1 MRVGGANS
9 ILGVRQLRTFERIRE
24 THSAIHGSPFARL
37 RAPTVRP
44 SPDVRIATSA
54 LQVTLD
60 VPSPR
65 GSEVREAACV
75 LARAA
80 RRAGYAPD
88 ELTAL
93 LRESLL
99 PLLRRR
105 HAGPASEWLWDRL
118 VAWSW
123 AAYAPGEAEGP
134 AEVVAA
140 VPAPTV
146 ADASGTVIGRVAAG
160 PRPLVDRSDDARP
173 SVYRLDA
180 HDVIT
185 RVNTAWRTFAS
196 ENGAPTLAKTAVGT
210 SLWAHVGGTET
221 RRLYAAVHATV
232 RAAGRSVTLP
242 YRCDAPAER
251 RWMQLTV
258 RPLGRGHLQVVS
270 TLVRR
275 AARTPVLLLDPTQPR
290 GEWPLLVCGWC
301 SRVRTAAQGGV
312 GTSVSVPWVNVE
324 TLPAGL
330 VGAAAL
336 PRLMHDVCP
345 DCADEVR
352 TALASA

>member
-1 MRVGGANS
+1 M
-9 ILGVRQLRTFERIRE
+9 
-24 THSAIHGSPFARL
+24 
-37 RAPTVRP
+37 RP

-60 VPSPR
+60 VSSPR
-65 GSEVREAACV
+65 GSEVRAAACA

-105 HAGPASEWLWDRL
+105 HAGPAGEWLWDRL

-123 AAYAPGEAEGP
+123 AAYAPDGADVP
-134 AEVVAA
+134 AGASSA
-140 VPAPTV
+140 VPTPIAPHRG
-146 ADASGTVIGRVAAG
+146 DAVIGRVVAG
-160 PRPLVDRSDDARP
+160 PRPLADRSVDSRP

-180 HDVIT
+180 NDVIT

-196 ENGAPTLAKTAVGT
+196 ENGAPTLAAAAVGS

-275 AARTPVLLLDPTQPR
+275 AARTPVLLLDATLPR

-301 SRVRTAAQGGV
+301 SRVRSGAHDAV
-312 GTSVSVPWVNVE
+312 GSSVSAPWVNVE
-324 TLPAGL
+324 ALPSGL
-330 VGAAAL
+330 TGAAAL

-352 TALASA
+352 TVLASA